1 MEKKKKKK
9 HAHTKTNNVLAGF
22 LWNTLYPGISTTELS
37 FTAARTLEIFLS
49 SCIRV
54 NKWAKGDLSRT

>member
-1 MEKKKKKK
+1 MEKKKKKNT
-9 HAHTKTNNVLAGF
+9 HTRKQTMYWQGSCE
-22 LWNTLYPGISTTELS
+22 TLYIRVTTELS

-49 SCIRV
+49 SCILV